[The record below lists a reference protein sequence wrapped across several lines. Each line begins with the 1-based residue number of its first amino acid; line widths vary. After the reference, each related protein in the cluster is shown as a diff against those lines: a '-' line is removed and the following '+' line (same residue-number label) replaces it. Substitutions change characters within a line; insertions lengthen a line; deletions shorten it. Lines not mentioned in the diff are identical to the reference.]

1 MDAVPLRLRIR
12 RGCLLL
18 PLLFNIVLEVL
29 ARTVQP
35 EKEIKNIQVR
45 KEEAKL
51 SLFANDI

>member
-18 PLLFNIVLEVL
+18 PVLFSIVLEVL